1 MTYSRI
7 IAGTMKWGLWG
18 SRFQTPA
25 YDSIIKQS
33 IEFGITTFD
42 HADIYGDYT
51 TEEEFGRVLQQE
63 PSLRDKM
70 QLITKCGIQKVSP
83 NRPLHQIK
91 SYDTSAQHIIESVE
105 TSLENFHTHYIDC
118 LLIHRPDI
126 LMNAN
131 EIAEAVNQLKE
142 QGKILQFGVSNFTP
156 SQVELINSRIRV
168 DVNQVECSVVHM
180 DPMNDGTLDQCQQHR
195 IIPMAWSPLGGGH
208 LFSGS
213 EEEQTKRILAV
224 THLLSEKYNA
234 AADTILIAWLLQ
246 HPAGI
251 HPVMGT
257 SKADRLKSA
266 VSALDIHL
274 EREEWYMIWRAA
286 TGREVA

>member
-1 MTYSRI
+1 
-7 IAGTMKWGLWG
+7 
-18 SRFQTPA
+18 
-25 YDSIIKQS
+25 
-33 IEFGITTFD
+33 
-42 HADIYGDYT
+42 
-51 TEEEFGRVLQQE
+51 
-63 PSLRDKM
+63 
-70 QLITKCGIQKVSP
+70 
-83 NRPLHQIK
+83 
-91 SYDTSAQHIIESVE
+91 
-105 TSLENFHTHYIDC
+105 
-118 LLIHRPDI
+118 
-126 LMNAN
+126 MNAN